1 MRRDELAALGVQ
13 LPALPTIVLGALP
26 GGPGWAARLERL
38 GLDVVASGAAR
49 DTPETWTAARAAV
62 PHRPVKGVAGD
73 EDGAAALVEAGCRI
87 VETAGAVPAAA
98 YRLGPEEGLVPAV
111 DGADPAVEDL
121 NDVAAAALR
130 AARAGAA
137 SALWVA
143 VTPGLERLE
152 PHVVE
157 AKLGALVE
165 GARQARLAL
174 AKEQFEL

>member
-1 MRRDELAALGVQ
+1 
-13 LPALPTIVLGALP
+13 
-26 GGPGWAARLERL
+26 
-38 GLDVVASGAAR
+38 
-49 DTPETWTAARAAV
+49 
-62 PHRPVKGVAGD
+62 
-73 EDGAAALVEAGCRI
+73 

>member
-13 LPALPTIVLGALP
+13 LPVLPTVALGGLP
-26 GGPGWAARLERL
+26 GGGWAERLERL
-38 GLDVVASGAAR
+38 GLDVVGSGAAP
-49 DTPETWTAARAAV
+49 DSPETWRAARDAV

-73 EDGAAALVEAGCRI
+73 AAALVVAGCRI
-87 VETAGAVPAAA
+87 IEGPGPAPGGA
-98 YRLGPEEGLVPAV
+98 YLLGPGEAMVAAV
-111 DGADPAVEDL
+111 DGSDPQVEDL

-130 AARAGAA
+130 AARAGTA

-143 VTPGLERLE
+143 ATAGMDRLE
-152 PHVVE
+152 PEVAA
-157 AKLGALVE
+157 AKLAALVE